1 MGSARKISENQRKNN
16 QAIMEQVGKQKTRD
30 RVGGSKRVIGEQF
43 LGGERA
49 IKDCVLR
56 SEQLGRK
63 GLGAWLHDSGS

>member
-16 QAIMEQVGKQKTRD
+16 QAIMEQVGQQKTRD
-30 RVGGSKRVIGEQF
+30 RVGGSKRVTREKF
-43 LGGERA
+43 LRGERA

-56 SEQLGRK
+56 SEKLWRK